1 MLPKLTG
8 NNCSPDKIM
17 SDITDDHQHLA
28 KLQDYYAKHRGLPSY
43 TRICELLGF
52 SARSSVGKVLKR
64 LQAQHFIERT
74 PDDVWVPARRF
85 FARTVSDQPVPA
97 GMPITATDV
106 TGGSLVIDEHLVKHP
121 SMTTLIPVKGDS
133 MIDAHICDGDLVV
146 VEKRPSANPGDI
158 VVAIVDGDFTVK
170 YLATE
175 RGRYVLKPANANFT
189 VIRPKGDLQIFGIV
203 VGIARSFRSR

>member
-1 MLPKLTG
+1 M
-8 NNCSPDKIM
+8 NH
-17 SDITDDHQHLA
+17 ITDDHQHLA

-43 TRICELLGF
+43 ARICELLGF

-64 LQAQHFIERT
+64 LQSQHFIERT

-85 FARTVSDQPVPA
+85 FERTVSDQPVHA
-97 GMPITATDV
+97 GIPITATDV